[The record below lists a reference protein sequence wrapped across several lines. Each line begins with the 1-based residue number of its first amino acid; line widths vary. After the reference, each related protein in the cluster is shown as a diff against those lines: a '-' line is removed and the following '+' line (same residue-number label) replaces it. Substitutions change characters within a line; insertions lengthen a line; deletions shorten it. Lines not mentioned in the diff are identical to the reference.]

1 MQRVWLKKLRYIRL
15 EKSLRSNLQ
24 SHEWIGFTSLGFRR
38 LKLLEAVLSLLKDVT
53 VNVPSEQY
61 FGSFPD
67 KNPLGPRAQYNDWAR
82 SRTPTSFE
90 ILKSCELTPCQRFK
104 PRAKGSL
111 HINFFFQFSFI
122 LFFSLNTEFDI
133 KFTLT
138 RNWRSSSNCKS

>member
-15 EKSLRSNLQ
+15 GKSLRSNLQ
-24 SHEWIGFTSLGFRR
+24 SHEWIGLTSLGLRR

-90 ILKSCELTPCQRFK
+90 ILKSCELTTVPTFQAKSKRFPPYK
-104 PRAKGSL
+104 FLFS
-111 HINFFFQFSFI
+111 IFFHFV
-122 LFFSLNTEFDI
+122 FSLNTEFDI